1 MLHLTP
7 VECTDIGILDCKEQT
22 LAGGVMR
29 KRRQDDV
36 PSDKCP
42 LLSLPNETISE
53 IFIRF
58 LPLYPE
64 PPPVA
69 GLYSPIVLTH
79 ACHLLRE
86 IARATPELWRA
97 INLVSLLQQ
106 RAGKD
111 AALAGPMWLRYS
123 GCLPISLKYDCHYE
137 AMQDSLDGGLLATL
151 AQYLSRL
158 EHLVLYQR
166 NLRQL
171 DAISGPLPLLR
182 TLTLVC
188 ARPVPGSIVPTT
200 TLHSVRLVFIKPINI
215 TLPWHQLTTME
226 LEGIGFDD
234 ALIALKEAKNLI
246 TLKLDIYHSN
256 SQSGGATLVFSFL
269 KTLQIV
275 PYWAQLF
282 HLMTIRAPALRTLH
296 ISEHILLGDK
306 SQRIC
311 ALQEFITRLCC
322 SLHELKIKD
331 ANMSETTYRTAF
343 PEIQSIEVL

>member
-36 PSDKCP
+36 PSDK
-42 LLSLPNETISE
+42 L
-53 IFIRF
+53 
-58 LPLYPE
+58 
-64 PPPVA
+64 A

-158 EHLVLYQR
+158 EHLVLYSCQR
-166 NLRQL
+166 PLSRFTV
-171 DAISGPLPLLR
+171 AISSA
-182 TLTLVC
+182 TL
-188 ARPVPGSIVPTT
+188 GSP
-200 TLHSVRLVFIKPINI
+200 
-215 TLPWHQLTTME
+215 
-226 LEGIGFDD
+226 
-234 ALIALKEAKNLI
+234 
-246 TLKLDIYHSN
+246 
-256 SQSGGATLVFSFL
+256 ATLVFSFL

-331 ANMSETTYRTAF
+331 ANIRKLRTAPLS